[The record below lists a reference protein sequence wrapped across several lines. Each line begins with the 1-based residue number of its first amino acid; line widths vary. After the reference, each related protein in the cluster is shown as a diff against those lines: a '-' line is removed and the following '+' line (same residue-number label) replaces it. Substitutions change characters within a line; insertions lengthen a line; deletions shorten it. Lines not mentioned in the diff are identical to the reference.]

1 MKITERSH
9 FFFTYAH
16 ENMKLNKR
24 VLMMTKVTFE
34 DVFDGLQILPSRDD
48 TEGKFIDI
56 LKKQKE
62 LMEFAIAN
70 HSKVMQV
77 RFDLHYPSDGSIL
90 PSPDH
95 ISDFS
100 YNLSRRLKRMVIA
113 THRVDPLYLWV
124 REIHDSSFPHYHFLL
139 WINSNAIKNKFT
151 IFNITNET
159 WKNTLKINEDVLV
172 HYCLNKRRY
181 PEYGNGTVIDKN
193 KEDFSVKR
201 DVAFRS
207 GSYLSKT
214 FSKDGLDKHAWRYGY
229 SRLPRA

>member
-1 MKITERSH
+1 MKKEI
-9 FFFTYAH
+9 
-16 ENMKLNKR
+16 
-24 VLMMTKVTFE
+24 TFE
-34 DVFDGLQILPSRDD
+34 YVFDGLQILPSRDD

-56 LKKQKE
+56 LEKQKE

-124 REIHDSSFPHYHFLL
+124 REIHGSSFLHYHFLI
-139 WINSNAIKNKFT
+139 WINANAIKNKFT
-151 IFNITNET
+151 IFDISNET
-159 WKNTLKINEDVLV
+159 WKNTLKTNEDGLV

-181 PEYGNGTVIDKN
+181 PEYSNGTVIDKN

-207 GSYLSKT
+207 GSYLAKT
-214 FSKDGLDKHAWRYGY
+214 YSKDGLDKHAWRYGY
-229 SRLPRA
+229 SRLPRG

>member
-124 REIHDSSFPHYHFLL
+124 REIHDSSFPYYHFLL

-159 WKNTLKINEDVLV
+159 WKNTLKINEMVLFIIV
-172 HYCLNKRRY
+172 
-181 PEYGNGTVIDKN
+181 
-193 KEDFSVKR
+193 
-201 DVAFRS
+201 
-207 GSYLSKT
+207 
-214 FSKDGLDKHAWRYGY
+214 
-229 SRLPRA
+229 

>member
-1 MKITERSH
+1 MKKEIT
-9 FFFTYAH
+9 F
-16 ENMKLNKR
+16 K
-24 VLMMTKVTFE
+24 
-34 DVFDGLQILPSRDD
+34 DVFDGLPILPPRDN

-56 LKKQKE
+56 LEKQKK

-70 HSKVMQV
+70 HNKVMQV

-113 THRVDPLYLWV
+113 THRVAPLYLWV

-139 WINSNAIKNKFT
+139 WINANAIKNKFT

-159 WKNTLKINEDVLV
+159 WKNILKTNENGLV
-172 HYCLNKRRY
+172 HYCLSDKRE
-181 PEYGNGTVIDKN
+181 PEYDNGIIIDRN
-193 KEDFSVKR
+193 KENFSMKR

-207 GSYLSKT
+207 GSYLAKT

-229 SRLPRA
+229 SRLSRG

>member
-1 MKITERSH
+1 
-9 FFFTYAH
+9 
-16 ENMKLNKR
+16 
-24 VLMMTKVTFE
+24 MTKVTFE

-56 LKKQKE
+56 LEKQKE

-70 HSKVMQV
+70 HSKVMQI

-90 PSPDH
+90 SSSDD
-95 ISDFS
+95 ISVFS

-124 REIHDSSFPHYHFLL
+124 REIHDSSFSHYHFLL
-139 WINSNAIKNKFT
+139 WINANAIKNKFT
-151 IFNITNET
+151 VFDMANKI
-159 WKNTLKINEDVLV
+159 WKNTLKTNEEGLV
-172 HYCLNKRRY
+172 HYCLNKKRD
-181 PEYGNGTVIDKN
+181 PEYDNGITLDRN
-193 KEDFSVKR
+193 KEDFSMKR

-229 SRLPRA
+229 SRLSRG

>member
-1 MKITERSH
+1 MKRE
-9 FFFTYAH
+9 
-16 ENMKLNKR
+16 
-24 VLMMTKVTFE
+24 VTFE

-48 TEGKFIDI
+48 TESKFIDI
-56 LKKQKE
+56 LRKQKE
-62 LMEFAIAN
+62 LMDFSLAE
-70 HSKVMQV
+70 HSKIMQL

-95 ISDFS
+95 ISNFS

-139 WINSNAIKNKFT
+139 WINANAIKNKFSVFVMAT
-151 IFNITNET
+151 KIWIISFITNE
-159 WKNTLKINEDVLV
+159 DGLV
-172 HYCLNKRRY
+172 HYCLSKRRE
-181 PEYGNGTVIDKN
+181 PEYDNGIVIDKN
-193 KEDFSVKR
+193 KEDFSMKR

-214 FSKDGLDKHAWRYGY
+214 YSKDGLDKHAWRYGY
-229 SRLPRA
+229 SGLPRA

>member
-1 MKITERSH
+1 
-9 FFFTYAH
+9 
-16 ENMKLNKR
+16 
-24 VLMMTKVTFE
+24 MTKVTFE

-56 LKKQKE
+56 LEKQKE

-70 HSKVMQV
+70 HSKVMQI

-90 PSPDH
+90 PYPEH
-95 ISDFS
+95 ISSFS

-159 WKNTLKINEDVLV
+159 WENTLKINEDGLV

-181 PEYGNGTVIDKN
+181 PEYSNGTVIDKN
-193 KEDFSVKR
+193 KEDFYVKR

-207 GSYLSKT
+207 GSYLAKT
-214 FSKDGLDKHAWRYGY
+214 YSKDGLDKHAWRYGY
-229 SRLPRA
+229 SRLPRG

>member
-1 MKITERSH
+1 MLMR
-9 FFFTYAH
+9 
-16 ENMKLNKR
+16 KLNKR

-70 HSKVMQV
+70 HSKAMQV

-159 WKNTLKINEDVLV
+159 WKNTLKINEDGLV

>member
-1 MKITERSH
+1 
-9 FFFTYAH
+9 
-16 ENMKLNKR
+16 
-24 VLMMTKVTFE
+24 MMTKVTFE

-56 LKKQKE
+56 LEKQKE

-70 HSKVMQV
+70 HSKVMQI

-90 PSPDH
+90 SSSDD
-95 ISDFS
+95 ISVFS

-124 REIHDSSFPHYHFLL
+124 REIHDSSFCHYHFLL
-139 WINSNAIKNKFT
+139 WINANAIKNKFT
-151 IFNITNET
+151 VFDMANKI
-159 WKNTLKINEDVLV
+159 WKNTLKTNEEGLV
-172 HYCLNKRRY
+172 HYCLNKKRD
-181 PEYGNGTVIDKN
+181 PEYDNGITLDRN
-193 KEDFSVKR
+193 KEDFSMKR

-214 FSKDGLDKHAWRYGY
+214 FSKDALDKYAWRYGY
-229 SRLPRA
+229 SRLPRG

>member
-1 MKITERSH
+1 MKKEIT
-9 FFFTYAH
+9 F
-16 ENMKLNKR
+16 K
-24 VLMMTKVTFE
+24 
-34 DVFDGLQILPSRDD
+34 DVFDGLKILPSRDE
-48 TEGKFIDI
+48 TEVKFIDI
-56 LKKQKE
+56 LDKQKE
-62 LMEFAIAN
+62 LMEFALAN
-70 HSKVMQV
+70 HSKVMQI

-90 PSPDH
+90 PSSND

-139 WINSNAIKNKFT
+139 WINANAIKNKFT

-159 WKNTLKINEDVLV
+159 WKNTLKINEDGLV
-172 HYCLNKRRY
+172 HYCLNKRRD
-181 PEYGNGTVIDKN
+181 PEYDNGIVIDKN
-193 KEDFSVKR
+193 KEDFSVKIN
-201 DVAFRS
+201 VAFRS
-207 GSYLSKT
+207 GSYLAKT

>member
-1 MKITERSH
+1 MKKEIT
-9 FFFTYAH
+9 F
-16 ENMKLNKR
+16 K
-24 VLMMTKVTFE
+24 
-34 DVFDGLQILPSRDD
+34 DVFNGLQILPPRDD

-56 LKKQKE
+56 LRKQKE

-90 PSPDH
+90 PYPEH
-95 ISDFS
+95 ISSFS

-139 WINSNAIKNKFT
+139 WINANAIKNKFT
-151 IFNITNET
+151 VFDMANKI
-159 WKNTLKINEDVLV
+159 WKNTLNTHEEGIV
-172 HYCLNKRRY
+172 HYCLSKRRE
-181 PEYGNGTVIDKN
+181 PEYDNGIVIDKN
-193 KEDFSVKR
+193 KQDFIMKR

-207 GSYLSKT
+207 GSYLSKNIQQR
-214 FSKDGLDKHAWRYGY
+214 W
-229 SRLPRA
+229 P

>member
-1 MKITERSH
+1 
-9 FFFTYAH
+9 
-16 ENMKLNKR
+16 
-24 VLMMTKVTFE
+24 MTKVTFE

-70 HSKVMQV
+70 HSKVMQI
-77 RFDLHYPSDGSIL
+77 RFDLHYPSDGFIL
-90 PSPDH
+90 PSSDD
-95 ISDFS
+95 ISVFS

-124 REIHDSSFPHYHFLL
+124 REIHDSSFSHYHFLL
-139 WINSNAIKNKFT
+139 WINANAIKNKFT
-151 IFNITNET
+151 VFDMANKI
-159 WKNTLKINEDVLV
+159 WKNTLKTNEEGLV
-172 HYCLNKRRY
+172 HYCLNKKRD
-181 PEYGNGTVIDKN
+181 PEYDNGITLDRN
-193 KEDFSVKR
+193 KEDFSMKR

-214 FSKDGLDKHAWRYGY
+214 FSKDALDKYAWRYGY
-229 SRLPRA
+229 SRLPRG

>member
-1 MKITERSH
+1 MKRE
-9 FFFTYAH
+9 
-16 ENMKLNKR
+16 
-24 VLMMTKVTFE
+24 VTFE

-48 TEGKFIDI
+48 TESKFIDI
-56 LKKQKE
+56 LRKQKE
-62 LMEFAIAN
+62 LMDFSLAE
-70 HSKVMQV
+70 HSKIMQL

-95 ISDFS
+95 ISNFS

-139 WINSNAIKNKFT
+139 CINANAIKNKFT
-151 IFNITNET
+151 VFDMATKI
-159 WKNTLKINEDVLV
+159 WKNTLNTNEDGLV
-172 HYCLNKRRY
+172 HYCLSKRRE
-181 PEYGNGTVIDKN
+181 PEYDNGIVIDKN
-193 KEDFSVKR
+193 KEDFSMKR

-214 FSKDGLDKHAWRYGY
+214 YSKDGLDKHAWRYGY

>member
-1 MKITERSH
+1 
-9 FFFTYAH
+9 
-16 ENMKLNKR
+16 
-24 VLMMTKVTFE
+24 MMTKVTFE
-34 DVFDGLQILPSRDD
+34 DVFDGLQILPLRDD

-139 WINSNAIKNKFT
+139 WINSNAIKNKFI

-159 WKNTLKINEDVLV
+159 WKNTLKINEDGLV